1 MSFSISIIRTTHTT
15 GMATDIG
22 ICLGRIWK
30 GKPNEVWKL
39 QVQLPLLCS
48 FFAGGVVGAIAHK
61 ELGKHTMFI
70 CSGLSASIGVLYVVT
85 LAYIRQESLYTAA
98 FGKDD
103 DVYELSVVPQGTSCV
118 ETGV

>member
-1 MSFSISIIRTTHTT
+1 
-15 GMATDIG
+15 MATDIG
-22 ICLGRIWK
+22 ICLGRIVK

-48 FFAGGVVGAIAHK
+48 FFAGGVAGALAHK
-61 ELGKHTMFI
+61 ELGKYTMFI
-70 CSGLSASIGVLYVVT
+70 CAGLSASIAVLYVVT

-103 DVYELSVVPQGTSCV
+103 DIFDHTAISQDATCDDSNVV
-118 ETGV
+118 